1 MSPFRRT
8 RFRAIDSART
18 NWTLFFARSRHRY
31 ERAHRPRLSI
41 AAALAVVLV
50 IGASCRKQ
58 SAQALPP
65 ADARSTMAEA
75 SLTSSEPSRSHTSMT
90 AEPAWR
96 PAEAGGPL
104 ASGELVTVPQVDL
117 RRYMGTWYEIARY
130 PNSYQDGLVGVVVH
144 YELDGGGRIRV
155 RNTGRQG
162 SLHGELTESRASA
175 WVTCERSRSKW
186 AVRFFW
192 PFTADYWIIDLGQD
206 YEYAVVG
213 QPSRKYLW
221 IISRTPTLPPQT
233 MRGIAERLRRQGYDP
248 RRLELTP
255 QAVAPAESARTTTGS
270 ISAQSAVFDSASR

>member
-1 MSPFRRT
+1 MSPFRRS
-8 RFRAIDSART
+8 RFRAIDFART
-18 NWTLFFARSRHRY
+18 DWTLFMMRSR
-31 ERAHRPRLSI
+31 ERFELAPRPRLST
-41 AAALAVVLV
+41 AAAMTVALV
-50 IGASCRKQ
+50 IGSSCRKQ

-65 ADARSTMAEA
+65 TDGRSTMADV
-75 SLTSSEPSRSHTSMT
+75 SLTGTEPRRSPTPMT

-96 PAEAGGPL
+96 PAEADGPL
-104 ASGELVTVPQVDL
+104 ASGELVTVAHVDL

-162 SLHGELTESRASA
+162 TLHGDMTESRASA

-192 PFTADYWIIDLGQD
+192 PFTADYWIIDLGPD

-221 IISRTPTLPPQT
+221 IISRTPTLSPQT

-270 ISAQSAVFDSASR
+270 NSGQSAVFDSASR